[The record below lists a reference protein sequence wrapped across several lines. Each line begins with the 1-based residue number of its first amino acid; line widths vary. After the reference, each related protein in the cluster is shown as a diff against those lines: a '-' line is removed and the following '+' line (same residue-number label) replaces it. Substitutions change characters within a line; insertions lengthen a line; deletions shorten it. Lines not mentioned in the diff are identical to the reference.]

1 MHRWRIDP
9 HRLAEL
15 RFSAR
20 LTPEEMAAAAEC
32 HSQHYR
38 KLERATPDGSA
49 TAEPG
54 AELTWRILDI
64 LSDRLGRPVDISDI
78 ARRATR
84 NSPARD
90 SSAA

>member
-64 LSDRLGRPVDISDI
+64 LSERLGRNIDIADI

-84 NSPARD
+84 DNANQR

>member
-1 MHRWRIDP
+1 MRRWQIDP
-9 HRLAEL
+9 HSLAEL

-32 HSQHYR
+32 HPQHYR
-38 KLERATPDGSA
+38 KLERPTADGSA

-54 AELTWRILDI
+54 AELTWRILDV
-64 LSDRLGRPVDISDI
+64 LSDRLGRRIDIVDI
-78 ARRATR
+78 ARKAT
-84 NSPARD
+84 RD

>member
-1 MHRWRIDP
+1 MYRWRIDP

-32 HSQHYR
+32 HPQHYR
-38 KLERATPDGSA
+38 KLERPTSDGTA

-54 AELTWRILDI
+54 AELTWRILDV
-64 LSDRLGRPVDISDI
+64 LSDRLGRAVEVGDI
-78 ARRATR
+78 ARRAD
-84 NSPARD
+84 RD
-90 SSAA
+90 SNAA